1 MQFLLNKKI
10 VRPAD
15 LPFGHGNGENPEA
28 RPADEEARDLS
39 EQIQSDAS
47 RAKQHDNICEGGKSR
62 SASCGRRSEGFE

>member
-47 RAKQHDNICEGGKSR
+47 KAKQHDNICEDKIR
-62 SASCGRRSEGFE
+62 KRLPRCGEAAFL